1 MPNSNLNA
9 SEVSQAKA
17 WLDDIYVLADELQP
31 IRPADYQHG
40 YNWIKTR
47 DVTAAKPAAKHVCR
61 VLNSS
66 LFESIDDDL
75 KLIAKLPYI
84 KAYGES
90 ATSLEAKGLLA
101 RSEIVA
107 GQQLDT
113 SAKLIATA
121 CAAMKLEW
129 DPANSTQEEID
140 DFLDSK
146 FGMAL
151 QSFGLIGK
159 AEDINKPEGAQPQA
173 NAAQTSSIQAQAQG
187 SQPATGTSA
196 AQMSQSTQLMNRS
209 RALARAAVKN
219 GSYKSSGAQSANARD
234 LKGTPNNKI
243 HLAGNV
249 YCIQGASTGKSPNVL
264 FVDPILNKGE
274 ASGTNKVMYSTGHGY
289 TDSTCF
295 FGSPKEADD
304 FLVKARAKGLATN
317 AQVRAKK
324 AASNGYFKVG
334 TELGDC
340 YILAVKLNEQ
350 IAGITEELFE
360 KPEDSILKPDPKKSA
375 YEQFIYDCMNA
386 D

>member
-9 SEVSQAKA
+9 GEVSQAKA
-17 WLDDIYVLADELQP
+17 WLSDIYVLADEMQP
-31 IRPADYQHG
+31 VRPADYQHG
-40 YNWIKTR
+40 YNWIKTK
-47 DVTAAKPAAKHVCR
+47 DVTAAKPAAKHVCK
-61 VLNSS
+61 VINSS

-84 KAYGES
+84 KAFGES
-90 ATSLEAKGLLA
+90 ATSLEAKDIRA

-113 SAKLIATA
+113 SAKLLATA

-129 DPANSTQEEID
+129 NPANSTQEEVD

-159 AEDINKPEGAQPQA
+159 AGDINKPEEAQPQA

-187 SQPATGTSA
+187 SQPAAGTPA
-196 AQMSQSTQLMNRS
+196 AQISQSTQLMNKS
-209 RALARAAVKN
+209 RAWAQAAVKD

-234 LKGTPNNKI
+234 LKGMPNNKI
-243 HLAGNV
+243 YLVGNV
-249 YCIQGASTGKSPNVL
+249 YCIQGVSASKSPNVL
-264 FVDPILNKGE
+264 FVDPILDKGE
-274 ASGTNKVMYSTGHGY
+274 VNGTNKVMYNTGHGY

-295 FGSPKEADD
+295 FERPKDADA

-360 KPEDSILKPDPKKSA
+360 KPEDSILKPDPEKSA

>member
-17 WLDDIYVLADELQP
+17 WLSDIYVLADEMQP
-31 IRPADYQHG
+31 VRPADYQHG

-47 DVTAAKPAAKHVCR
+47 DVTAAKPAAKHVCK
-61 VLNSS
+61 VINSS

-84 KAYGES
+84 KTFGES
-90 ATSLEAKGLLA
+90 ATSLESHGVVA
-101 RSEIVA
+101 RTEIVA

-113 SAKLIATA
+113 SAKLLATA

-129 DPANSTQEEID
+129 DPANSTQEEVD

-151 QSFGLIGK
+151 QSLGLISK
-159 AEDINKPEGAQPQA
+159 AEDINKPEEAQPQA
-173 NAAQTSSIQAQAQG
+173 NAAQTSSIQTQAQG
-187 SQPATGTSA
+187 SQPAAGTSA

-264 FVDPILNKGE
+264 FVDPILDKGE
-274 ASGTNKVMYSTGHGY
+274 ASGTNKVMYGTGHGY

-334 TELGDC
+334 TEFGDC

-360 KPEDSILKPDPKKSA
+360 KPEDSILKADPEKSA
-375 YEQFIYDCMNA
+375 YEQFVHDSMNA